1 MFASDATISVI
12 DFEATGAV
20 EGYPSEPWQIG
31 IVVFRRGHPAVED
44 SFASLLRVGDRPFN
58 PYAPGR
64 HEEQREE
71 MSRAPSLPELW
82 PQLKPWLHGRPLAA
96 HNMGTEKKFLRQ
108 AFPLHPIGPWIDT
121 LKLARLA
128 HPDLSSHKLE
138 DLLKHFGLM
147 DQVDRMAPGL
157 APHDALYDAVACAVL
172 LETLLALPGWS
183 EVSVTALSK
192 ATPARYHRTRSGSG
206 PSS

>member
-1 MFASDATISVI
+1 
-12 DFEATGAV
+12 
-20 EGYPSEPWQIG
+20 
-31 IVVFRRGHPAVED
+31 
-44 SFASLLRVGDRPFN
+44 
-58 PYAPGR
+58 
-64 HEEQREE
+64 
-71 MSRAPSLPELW
+71 
-82 PQLKPWLHGRPLAA
+82 
-96 HNMGTEKKFLRQ
+96 MGTEKKFLRQ